1 MTIGTAG
8 HVLNILVTGLL
19 QAGLS
24 VVCGVR
30 KPEPNVFASLDSVF
44 FDFLDSNISY

>member
-8 HVLNILVTGLL
+8 HVLNILVAGLL
-19 QAGLS
+19 RAGHS

-30 KPEPNVFASLDSVF
+30 KPEPNVFVSLDTVF
-44 FDFLDSNISY
+44 CDFLDVNISY